1 MSGIIRSTNRGVY
14 FKPPPPEELPLF
26 NVRSRVPLPSG
37 LPSSEK
43 KNHVKV
49 MNQNVNNKK
58 VSFTPEI
65 SMTEPFNLR
74 ALATST
80 DNLHHPL
87 HDCQKKITALFRA
100 SYNVIFFY
108 VHVTVHRNKSLCNKT
123 N

>member
-1 MSGIIRSTNRGVY
+1 MFVLVSHFPQV
-14 FKPPPPEELPLF
+14 FPLAK
-26 NVRSRVPLPSG
+26 
-37 LPSSEK
+37 K

-74 ALATST
+74 ALAAST

-87 HDCQKKITALFRA
+87 LDCQKKITALIMFFQLLKLCRA
-100 SYNVIFFY
+100 NYFESDELRAMWVQA
-108 VHVTVHRNKSLCNKT
+108 VPVCSW
-123 N
+123 